1 MNDLWKKYREF
12 ILYLFFGGLTTLVSI
27 VSYAFCERV
36 LGMDPLVANIISWI
50 LAVSFAY
57 VTNRKW
63 VFRSRALGVE
73 AVIKEAAAFYSG
85 RLVTLAMEEAVLAV
99 GIKWLGYD
107 SIAVKIFAQVLVI
120 LANYFISKWVVFRER
135 KRRT

>member
-27 VSYAFCERV
+27 LSYAFCERV

-63 VFRSRALGVE
+63 VFQSRAVGAE

-99 GIKWLGYD
+99 GIKWLGFD
-107 SIAVKIFAQVLVI
+107 SLAVKIAAQVLVI
-120 LANYFISKWVVFRER
+120 LANYFISKWVVFRGR
-135 KRRT
+135 GRQT

>member
-57 VTNRKW
+57 VTNRRW
-63 VFRSRALGVE
+63 VFQSRAVGAE

-99 GIKWLGYD
+99 GIKWMGFD
-107 SIAVKIFAQVLVI
+107 SLVVKIVAQVLVI
-120 LANYFISKWVVFRER
+120 LANYFISKWAVFRER
-135 KRRT
+135 GR

>member
-57 VTNRKW
+57 VTNRRW
-63 VFRSRALGVE
+63 VFQSRVVGAE

-85 RLVTLAMEEAVLAV
+85 RLVTLAMEEAILAV

-107 SIAVKIFAQVLVI
+107 SIAVKIAAQVLVI